1 MPLGIDVHVLRA
13 AWLGFVPLGLWM
25 CAILLVVLLGKAE
38 GYRLRKILLWGSLII
53 LLQTAVVSY
62 AVVILSNNP
71 P

>member
-1 MPLGIDVHVLRA
+1 
-13 AWLGFVPLGLWM
+13 M